1 MKTKKFVSA
10 LAGMTIA
17 AGMLSAF
24 AVTASAQEVTLSY
37 EKDGDALNSY
47 TYTSASNDTYTL
59 TQAGQDALAKAKAG
73 DTVTVTYN
81 INANSASKYRA
92 GLNFINHQFYIN
104 AVTSSTLKGSQI
116 KEGDVLGRNR
126 QFDNSNHECH
136 FNVAFDNTNTTAEV
150 EYVIE
155 LNAGGTVAAVT
166 PTVKF
171 QGYTLS
177 YGKNTDPVA
186 NSSLNELTLNT
197 KDRKNTD
204 SATAPTLTNFSAV
217 LDTSYEE
224 PPTPED
230 GPTEATEYTPQEYV
244 GEDKGYTV
252 DLDVTQADTITWY
265 VKQGDSW
272 TEITN
277 DEIAKVSV
285 EGEEEMTVT
294 CGLIITGAGSNVD
307 EYTFG
312 AEASTAE

>member
-1 MKTKKFVSA
+1 MAFGYVACTRRFV
-10 LAGMTIA
+10 
-17 AGMLSAF
+17 
-24 AVTASAQEVTLSY
+24 
-37 EKDGDALNSY
+37 KR
-47 TYTSASNDTYTL
+47 TYIL
-59 TQAGQDALAKAKAG
+59 
-73 DTVTVTYN
+73 V
-81 INANSASKYRA
+81 
-92 GLNFINHQFYIN
+92 
-104 AVTSSTLKGSQI
+104 
-116 KEGDVLGRNR
+116 
-126 QFDNSNHECH
+126 
-136 FNVAFDNTNTTAEV
+136 DNTKPTAEV

-204 SATAPTLTNFSAV
+204 SDTAPTLTNFSAV
-217 LDTSYEE
+217 LNTKDEE
-224 PPTPED
+224 PTPEFN
-230 GPTEATEYTPQEYV
+230 PTEATEYTPKEYE

-252 DLDVTQADTITWY
+252 NLGVTQADTITWY

-312 AEASTAE
+312 AEASMAE